1 MYFASRVQAG
11 RMLAPRLVDKYR
23 YENCAVLAL
32 NDGGVVVGAQIA
44 AQLHCV
50 LGLLVL
56 SEIALPRESEAIGAI
71 AMDGTFS
78 YGSNFSSGEIDEMQS
93 EYRGFL
99 EEQKL
104 TKLHEMNRLLV
115 GGGTMP
121 PELLQGNHVILVAD
135 GLRGQSLLT
144 AAEAYLKPIKH
155 SRIIVV
161 TPMADVPALDKIHIM
176 ADEIHCLNVVDD
188 TFEINHYF
196 DKNDVPDH
204 ETIVK
209 IIENII
215 LHWQ

>member
-11 RMLAPRLVDKYR
+11 RLLAPRLAEKYR
-23 YENCAVLAL
+23 SDNCAVLAL

-56 SEIALPRESEAIGAI
+56 SEIALPRETNAVGAI

-78 YGSNFSSGEIDEMQS
+78 YDSSLSSGEVHEMQS
-93 EYRGFL
+93 EYRGYL

-115 GGGTMP
+115 GGGAIP
-121 PELLQGNHVILVAD
+121 SELLQDSHVILVAD
-135 GLRGQSLLT
+135 GLRGQSLLA

-155 SRIIVV
+155 SRLVV
-161 TPMADVPALDKIHIM
+161 ATPMADMPALDKIHVM

-188 TFEINHYF
+188 TFAIDHYF
-196 DKNDVPDH
+196 EKNDIPDH

-215 LHWQ
+215 LHWR

>member
-1 MYFASRVQAG
+1 
-11 RMLAPRLVDKYR
+11 MLAPLLLEKYR

-50 LGLLVL
+50 LGLLVV
-56 SEIALPRESEAIGAI
+56 EEVKLPQETESIGAI

-78 YGSNFSSGEIDEMQS
+78 YNSDLSSGEVEEFQS

-104 TKLHEMNRLLV
+104 DKLHAMNRLLI
-115 GGGTMP
+115 GGGTMS
-121 PELLQGNHVILVAD
+121 PELLQGRHIILVAD
-135 GLRGQSLLT
+135 GIRGQGLLT
-144 AAEAYLKPIKH
+144 AAGSYLKPVKH
-155 SRIIVV
+155 EKIIVV
-161 TPMADVPALDKIHIM
+161 TPMADVPALDKIHVM

-188 TFEINHYF
+188 TFAIDHYF
-196 DKNDVPDH
+196 EKNDIPDH

-215 LHWQ
+215 LHWR